1 MEKTAIM
8 NWASYI
14 LSFCLHVLIILL
26 IWLWPAS
33 PPVKL
38 DAPPVMISL
47 VDGAPGGNRTPSSIL
62 GAAGQPTSGPR
73 DFAAP
78 APKAEVAAPPQTVPD
93 AAPIKTPPREAA
105 QERAAREE
113 AKEAPR
119 PRPKPDD
126 NAAALL
132 AKKKKE
138 EELKRQ
144 QEERE
149 RQQAELKKKKEEERR
164 EAEQK
169 KQEERKKAEQK
180 KKEEA
185 RKKAAEQKKKE
196 DDRKKAEQ
204 ARREKEKDSV
214 AAALR
219 DARRKA
225 SSRVESGDRGTA
237 VEQAL
242 AQARKNAGGDGGGGG
257 GEGDGPGGGGLNE
270 VYLGQIM
277 LAVRPNWS
285 FASASRAN
293 LACVVHIVVDM
304 NGEIQDSQVTQGS
317 GNAQFDASAVNA
329 VIRTSKAGL
338 FPKPPSPEYCEVD
351 LVFRLD
357 ELSRR

>member
-1 MEKTAIM
+1 M

-14 LSFCLHVLIILL
+14 LSLCLHALVILL
-26 IWLWPAS
+26 IWIWPAT
-33 PPVKL
+33 PPLKL
-38 DAPPVMISL
+38 DTPPVMISL
-47 VDGAPGGNRTPSSIL
+47 VDGAPGGNKTPSSIL

-78 APKAEVAAPPQTVPD
+78 APKAEVAAPPQSAPE

-105 QERAAREE
+105 QDRPARDEV
-113 AKEAPR
+113 KEAPR

-126 NAAALL
+126 NAALL
-132 AKKKKE
+132 AQKKKE
-138 EELKRQ
+138 EEIKRRE
-144 QEERE
+144 EERKRELAEARKKEEE
-149 RQQAELKKKKEEERR
+149 RQKAEQKKKEEERKKA
-164 EAEQK
+164 EAK
-169 KQEERKKAEQK
+169 KKEEERKKAEQK
-180 KKEEA
+180 KK
-185 RKKAAEQKKKE
+185 
-196 DDRKKAEQ
+196 AEQ
-204 ARREKEKDSV
+204 ARKEKEKDSV

-293 LACVVHIVVDM
+293 LACIVHVVVDM
-304 NGEIQDSQVTQGS
+304 NGEVQDAQVIQGS

-329 VIRTSKAGL
+329 VIRTGKAGL
-338 FPKPPSPEYCEVD
+338 FPRPPSPEYCEVD

>member
-1 MEKTAIM
+1 M

-33 PPVKL
+33 PPVRL

-62 GAAGQPTSGPR
+62 GAAGQPTSGPK

-78 APKAEVAAPPQTVPD
+78 APKAEVAAPAATPPQ
-93 AAPIKTPPREAA
+93 AEPIKSPPKEAA
-105 QERAAREE
+105 QDRSPKDEV
-113 AKEAPR
+113 KEAPR

-138 EELKRQ
+138 EEAKRR

-149 RQQAELKKKKEEERR
+149 RQQAELKKKEEERR

-169 KQEERKKAEQK
+169 KKEEERKKAEQK

-185 RKKAAEQKKKE
+185 RKKAEQKKKE
-196 DDRKKAEQ
+196 EERKKAEQ
-204 ARREKEKDSV
+204 ERKEKEKDSV

-293 LACVVHIVVDM
+293 FACIVHVSVDM
-304 NGEIQDSQVTQGS
+304 NGEVQDAQVTQGS

-329 VIRTSKAGL
+329 VIRTGKAGL

-351 LVFRLD
+351 LVFRMD

>member
-1 MEKTAIM
+1 M

-33 PPVKL
+33 PPVRL

-62 GAAGQPTSGPR
+62 GAAGQPTSGPK

-78 APKAEVAAPPQTVPD
+78 APKAEVAAP
-93 AAPIKTPPREAA
+93 AASPPKAEPIKSPPKEAA
-105 QERAAREE
+105 QDRPRDEV
-113 AKEAPR
+113 KEAPR

-138 EELKRQ
+138 EEAKRR

-149 RQQAELKKKKEEERR
+149 RQQAELKEKEEERKKAELKKKEEARR
-164 EAEQK
+164 
-169 KQEERKKAEQK
+169 KAEQK
-180 KKEEA
+180 KKEE
-185 RKKAAEQKKKE
+185 E
-196 DDRKKAEQ
+196 RKKAEQ
-204 ARREKEKDSV
+204 ARKEKEKDSV

-293 LACVVHIVVDM
+293 LACIVHVSVDM
-304 NGEIQDSQVTQGS
+304 NGDVQEAQVTQGS

-329 VIRTSKAGL
+329 VIRTGKAGL

-351 LVFRLD
+351 LVFRMD

>member
-1 MEKTAIM
+1 M

-78 APKAEVAAPPQTVPD
+78 APKAEVAAPAATPPQ
-93 AAPIKTPPREAA
+93 AEPIKSPPKEAA
-105 QERAAREE
+105 QDRSPKDEV
-113 AKEAPR
+113 KEAPR

-138 EELKRQ
+138 EEAKRR

-149 RQQAELKKKKEEERR
+149 RQQAELKKKEEERR

-169 KQEERKKAEQK
+169 KKEEERKKAEQK

-185 RKKAAEQKKKE
+185 RKKAEQKKKE
-196 DDRKKAEQ
+196 EERKKAEQ
-204 ARREKEKDSV
+204 ERKEKEKGSV

-242 AQARKNAGGDGGGGG
+242 QKSAP
-257 GEGDGPGGGGLNE
+257 EYPF
-270 VYLGQIM
+270 
-277 LAVRPNWS
+277 VR
-285 FASASRAN
+285 ALASRIIRKR
-293 LACVVHIVVDM
+293 LAAR
-304 NGEIQDSQVTQGS
+304 GEAFDSLPEALEKLLAAGCTQVAIQPTHLLYGYEYDKIKAEIAPYLARFSPSFSPVG
-317 GNAQFDASAVNA
+317 
-329 VIRTSKAGL
+329 RTHQKT
-338 FPKPPSPEYCEVD
+338 
-351 LVFRLD
+351 RL
-357 ELSRR
+357 ECC

>member
-1 MEKTAIM
+1 M

-62 GAAGQPTSGPR
+62 GAAGQPTSGPK

-78 APKAEVAAPPQTVPD
+78 APKAEVAAPAATPPQ
-93 AAPIKTPPREAA
+93 AEPIKSPPKEAA
-105 QERAAREE
+105 QDRSPRDEV
-113 AKEAPR
+113 KEAPR

-138 EELKRQ
+138 EEAKRR

-149 RQQAELKKKKEEERR
+149 RQQAELKKKEEERR

-169 KQEERKKAEQK
+169 KKEEERKKAEQ
-180 KKEEA
+180 E
-185 RKKAAEQKKKE
+185 RK
-196 DDRKKAEQ
+196 
-204 ARREKEKDSV
+204 EKEKDSV

-293 LACVVHIVVDM
+293 FACIVHVSVDM
-304 NGEIQDSQVTQGS
+304 NGEVQDAQVTQGS

-329 VIRTSKAGL
+329 VIRTGKAGL

-351 LVFRLD
+351 LVFRMD